1 MGVTASAAAS
11 GDGTKGNPF
20 VVTTYEDLK
29 ENPEFLEA
37 YVYLLRE
44 AGDATKAREVA
55 NQYLAI
61 VPDDVQMQTLYDSL

>member
-1 MGVTASAAAS
+1 MPWLPWRKQKRLSQP
-11 GDGTKGNPF
+11 TKSS
-20 VVTTYEDLK
+20 YEDLK
-29 ENPEFLEA
+29 DNPEFLEA

-44 AGDATKAREVA
+44 AGDVTKAREVA